1 MICKMIPLEEY
12 REILEKLAIPCVDVV
27 IENEFGEIL
36 MIKRDNEPAK
46 NRWWFPGG
54 RIFKRETI
62 KDAAIR
68 KIREEVGLEL
78 SDVVIVGAYETIFE
92 EGPFGIETGTH
103 SVNVLV
109 KGSIKSFDNLETNGD
124 HSGAKFFKDVDE
136 NWHSYLK
143 EGIADARKK

>member
-1 MICKMIPLEEY
+1 MIPLEEY

-27 IENEFGEIL
+27 IENELGEIL

-46 NRWWFPGG
+46 NQWWFPGG

-68 KIREEVGLEL
+68 KIQEEVGLEI
-78 SDVVIVGAYETIFE
+78 SDVAIVGAYETIFD

-109 KGSIKSFDNLETNGD
+109 KGSVKSFDNLKTNGD
-124 HSGAKFFKDVDE
+124 HSEAKFFKEVDE